1 MKQKHNFKVFVDP
14 SHASGNRNMIRSLC
28 HVAMAS
34 VADGLLVESHPT
46 PECALSDKD
55 QQITPSELNEI
66 RSELERLSTFFDK
79 KLI

>member
-1 MKQKHNFKVFVDP
+1 
-14 SHASGNRNMIRSLC
+14 MIRSLC

-34 VADGLLVESHPT
+34 GADGLLVESHPT

-66 RSELERLSTFFDK
+66 RAELTRLSSFFDK